1 MKNIIIGLSFLF
13 LSGCAVIQPM
23 VDRFMIA
30 PFDSNEYALVNKVRT
45 IAIQTK
51 PKCGIENVAPFA
63 VLDYV
68 NEMHDN
74 ALLLKNYSQYI
85 PKNDQTIKPVN
96 LTYQMIDELKTRY
109 EKEKK
114 VSKVYCELK
123 IQSIIDA
130 TESIQKAIAKRPR
143 P

>member
-1 MKNIIIGLSFLF
+1 MKNIIISLSFLF
-13 LSGCAVIQPM
+13 LSGCAVIQPII
-23 VDRFMIA
+23 DRFTIA

-45 IAIQTK
+45 IAIKTK
-51 PKCGIENVAPFA
+51 PKCSIENIAPFA
-63 VLDYV
+63 VLNYV
-68 NEMHDN
+68 NELHDN

-96 LTYQMIDELKTRY
+96 LTYQMIDELKSRY

-114 VSKVYCELK
+114 VGEVYCVLK

-130 TESIQKAIAKRPR
+130 TESIQQAIAKRPR

>member
-1 MKNIIIGLSFLF
+1 MKNIIIALSFVL
-13 LSGCAVIQPM
+13 LSGCATIQPM
-23 VDRFMIA
+23 IDRFTIA

-45 IAIQTK
+45 VAIQTK
-51 PKCGIENVAPFA
+51 PKCGVENIAPFA

-109 EKEKK
+109 EKESK